1 VTKVYPEL
9 VSRDQTGRID
19 RVRYDELAPMLLNEV
34 QQEQPKI
41 AVQATEPRDLKR
53 QMAELQALKQVL
65 HAALLN
71 LQ

>member
-1 VTKVYPEL
+1 
-9 VSRDQTGRID
+9 
-19 RVRYDELAPMLLNEV
+19 MLLNEV

-53 QMAELQALKQVL
+53 QMAELQALKQDL